1 MCETLILL
9 QSSDSDSDD
18 GMEFTDDEAQILVD
32 TWVQDFDRRR
42 KQQMLIFLIRQL
54 LQAGMAKVAAYQQ
67 AAKAFHMSVNT
78 VRKQ

>member
-1 MCETLILL
+1 MCETFVLL

-18 GMEFTDDEAQILVD
+18 GMEFTDDEARILVD
-32 TWVQDFDRRR
+32 TWVQDLDRQHKR
-42 KQQMLIFLIRQL
+42 QMLISLIQQL
-54 LQAGMAKVAAYQQ
+54 LQSGMAKVAAYQQ

>member
-1 MCETLILL
+1 MCETLVLL

-18 GMEFTDDEAQILVD
+18 GMEFTDDEACILVD
-32 TWVQDFDRRR
+32 TWVQDLDRQR